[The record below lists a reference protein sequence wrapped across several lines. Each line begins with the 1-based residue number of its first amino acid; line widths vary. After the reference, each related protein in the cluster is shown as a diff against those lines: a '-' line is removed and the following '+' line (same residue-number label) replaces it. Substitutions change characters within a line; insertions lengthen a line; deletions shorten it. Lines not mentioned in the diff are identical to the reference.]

1 MSTDE
6 LLAEALRLSRR
17 ERARLA
23 HELLGSLDEPE
34 EEVVRA
40 WADELQQRS
49 REAAEGRVEAVAWET
64 TREETLLELKRRREA
79 RVPS

>member
-40 WADELQQRS
+40 WAEELQRRS
-49 REAAEGRVEAVAWET
+49 QEAAEGRVESVAWEA
-64 TREETLLELKRRREA
+64 TREETLMELERRRAA
-79 RVPS
+79 RASS